1 MKGKT
6 ETNSLYEWVNCSLSI
21 KHLKKIHSKHS
32 TNFLKGLHI
41 CPKNISTCLKYCD
54 ICLKVQIIYSPIRMV
69 RQTMWMLQGLF
80 VNRSSSVHLAFQTV
94 FCYCPFCLSGSQM
107 YKVFPRPLPEKI
119 GGNVNCT
126 RVYRHTCTWR
136 SLQSD
141 RGCDMS
147 RSFLRHLW
155 SRIPW

>member
-6 ETNSLYEWVNCSLSI
+6 ETNSLYKWVNCSLFI
-21 KHLKKIHSKHS
+21 KHLKQINSKHS

-41 CPKNISTCLKYCD
+41 FPKNISTCLKYCD

-94 FCYCPFCLSGSQM
+94 FFYCPFCLSGSQM

-126 RVYRHTCTWR
+126 RVYTCTWR

-147 RSFLRHLW
+147 RSFLLHLW